1 MANQNTEIAENNGIK
16 SQMAIS
22 TVVSMVS
29 ALQTRNNELED
40 EIRENE
46 ATIARL
52 QKENAEREELRADN
66 QTIIDHLSELLPR

>member
-1 MANQNTEIAENNGIK
+1 MTNTAIEENTGIK

-22 TVVSMVS
+22 TVVAMVS
-29 ALQTRNNELED
+29 TVQSKNKELDD

-52 QKENAEREELRADN
+52 QKENAELEELRADN
-66 QTIIDHLSELLPR
+66 QKIIDHLSELLPR

>member
-1 MANQNTEIAENNGIK
+1 MANTAIEENTGIK

-29 ALQTRNNELED
+29 SVQSRNKELDD

-66 QTIIDHLSELLPR
+66 QKIIDHLSELLPR

>member
-1 MANQNTEIAENNGIK
+1 MANTAIEENTGIK

-22 TVVSMVS
+22 TVVAMVS
-29 ALQTRNNELED
+29 SVQSKNKELDD

-52 QKENAEREELRADN
+52 QKENAELEELRADN
-66 QTIIDHLSELLPR
+66 QKIIDHLSELLPR

>member
-1 MANQNTEIAENNGIK
+1 MTNTVIEENTGIK

-22 TVVSMVS
+22 TVVAMVS
-29 ALQTRNNELED
+29 SIQSRNNELED

-66 QTIIDHLSELLPR
+66 QTIIDHLSKLLPR

>member
-1 MANQNTEIAENNGIK
+1 MANTAIEENTGIK

-22 TVVSMVS
+22 TVVAMVS
-29 ALQTRNNELED
+29 TVQSKNKELDD

-66 QTIIDHLSELLPR
+66 QTIIDHLSKLLPR

>member
-1 MANQNTEIAENNGIK
+1 MENTAIENTGIK

-22 TVVSMVS
+22 SVVAMVS
-29 ALQTRNNELED
+29 SVQSKSNELED

-66 QTIIDHLSELLPR
+66 QKIIDHLSKLLPR

>member
-1 MANQNTEIAENNGIK
+1 MTNTAIVENTGIK

-22 TVVSMVS
+22 TVVAMASSVQS
-29 ALQTRNNELED
+29 KNKELDD

-52 QKENAEREELRADN
+52 QKENAELEELRADN
-66 QTIIDHLSELLPR
+66 QKIIDHLSKLLPR

>member
-1 MANQNTEIAENNGIK
+1 MANTAIEENTGIK

-22 TVVSMVS
+22 TVVAMVS
-29 ALQTRNNELED
+29 SVQSRNKELDD

-66 QTIIDHLSELLPR
+66 QKIIDHLSELLPR

>member
-1 MANQNTEIAENNGIK
+1 MANTAIEENTGIK

-22 TVVSMVS
+22 TVVAMVS
-29 ALQTRNNELED
+29 SVQSRNKELDD

-52 QKENAEREELRADN
+52 QKENAELEELRADN
-66 QTIIDHLSELLPR
+66 QKIIDHLSELLPR

>member
-1 MANQNTEIAENNGIK
+1 MANTVIEENTGIK

-22 TVVSMVS
+22 TVVAMVS
-29 ALQTRNNELED
+29 SVQSRNKELDD

-52 QKENAEREELRADN
+52 QKENAELEELRADN
-66 QTIIDHLSELLPR
+66 QKIIDHLSELLPR